1 MTKTEIANDL
11 KKNNVSLR
19 LEQAQRVNAQSLAS
33 RLYVRESE
41 IYRFAINFLLNRLY
55 KLNISDCKGSDLLPL
70 FIDIKDELT
79 DELSFNKDQLFRIIN
94 FSNANPNK
102 FVEMLDIELLLMPE
116 HKLRAELSK
125 RHDALAFKDAHIIT
139 WLKAYFYNKYE
150 LVNTSVVESSSQH

>member
-1 MTKTEIANDL
+1 MTKIEKINDL

-19 LEQAQRVNAQSLAS
+19 LEQAQRLSAQTLAS
-33 RLYVRESE
+33 RLYLRESE
-41 IYRFAINFLLNRLY
+41 IYRFAISFLLNRLH
-55 KLNISDCKGSDLLPL
+55 KLNISGYSGSDLLPL
-70 FIDIKDELT
+70 FVEIKE
-79 DELSFNKDQLFRIIN
+79 EMNEGLSFNKDQLFRIIN
-94 FSNANPNK
+94 LSNVNPTK